1 MQTIPR
7 TVVIAAVLALTVLSD
22 SAFAGSATA
31 PTTKAAPTTAAA
43 ATVHQ
48 RLSGTIVT
56 IDPTARVVKLRI
68 GKPGTEETFHLTP
81 SATVTK
87 GGKEISL
94 GLLKIG
100 ERVTATKDGD
110 QLASLAV
117 RGK

>member
-1 MQTIPR
+1 MQSTTW
-7 TVVIAAVLALTVLSD
+7 TVVIAAVLTLAGLSD

-31 PTTKAAPTTAAA
+31 PTTKAAPTVVA

-56 IDPTARVVKLRI
+56 IDPMARVVKLRM

-94 GLLKIG
+94 GMLKVG
-100 ERVTATKDGD
+100 EHVTARKDGD
-110 QLASLAV
+110 QLASLSV